1 MSQFLGKTFTIMCTH
16 FFFLRFLQYTF
27 VIITWYGHNPSIISY
42 VYIFTNCSVQKR
54 FYILWHRFGFISVNA
69 SGNISGLVDIFH
81 SELRWTFLTHTHL
94 HKHFLLQK
102 CVSVCVCWC
111 VCRLF
116 DLGRLLDKQGS
127 FPWMEIHYALGVHSC
142 LSCIGWLG
150 SRRIKGVRS
159 ASSAAMNIYGCCA
172 GRSALW
178 CNCSTP
184 RISTPQSQS
193 PVRND
198 HARMRYSRGFIRY
211 LWTLY
216 S

>member
-1 MSQFLGKTFTIMCTH
+1 MTPVWIHQCKCFRKYIWACGHFSLGAEMDFSH
-16 FFFLRFLQYTF
+16 AYTPPQAF
-27 VIITWYGHNPSIISY
+27 SFAEVCI
-42 VYIFTNCSVQKR
+42 C
-54 FYILWHRFGFISVNA
+54 
-69 SGNISGLVDIFH
+69 
-81 SELRWTFLTHTHL
+81 
-94 HKHFLLQK
+94 
-102 CVSVCVCWC
+102 VCVCWC

-127 FPWMEIHYALGVHSC
+127 FPWTEIHYALGVHSC

-150 SRRIKGVRS
+150 SRQIKGVRS

-184 RISTPQSQS
+184 RISTPQSRS
-193 PVRND
+193 PVRNG
-198 HARMRYSRGFIRY
+198 HAHMRYSRGFIRY
-211 LWTLY
+211 LRTLY